1 MTTDVSGVL
10 VCPVCGTPPVPGARF
25 CHSCGALLDPTAVA
39 DEGSAERRVVTVL
52 FGDLSDFTAWAEDL
66 DPERVGVVTDRVLA
80 ALSRAVTEVG
90 GRVDKLTGDGVMAVF
105 GAPTAHEDDAERA
118 VRAAAAMQSDVRR
131 MMAEESGGG
140 RRMGLRVG
148 LNTGEVFAG
157 VQAHLTYTVVGDTVN
172 TASRLSD
179 AAGVGSVYAGRETAL
194 ATMAIASWRALPPL
208 RLKGKR
214 EPVVAYELVGLR
226 PPGAARLGLGDEAPF
241 IGRDAEF
248 GRLVGKLL
256 DVVEGG
262 RPASVVVTGDAGV
275 GKTRLALELARF
287 ATELP
292 SVRVLWGRC
301 TPFGEGRE
309 LAPLAEWM
317 RTAFGITDA
326 DDAATAEVKARRAMS
341 RLSST
346 PAVDRPL
353 TPATADRLLA
363 LLGLVEGLAVGP
375 RDAAAPGTLG
385 VSRDPIV
392 DAVASVLSSLEVEGP
407 LALIVD
413 DAHWATT
420 PLFRALAAL
429 FERLPTKTLL
439 VVVGRSDL
447 LGQEWFGQLPELSVL
462 PVAPLDLAA
471 SERLLRAYLGGAD
484 LSGDIRETLLAR
496 AQGNPFFL
504 AELLHLLVD
513 RGLLRREG
521 NGWRL
526 SGDLPREMLPAGVQA
541 VLAARIDGLDPAAKS
556 ALRDAS
562 VIGTKFTI
570 DMLRALEP
578 TVTEDAIAA
587 SVRELVARGIVRRA
601 DDSDETRTYVF
612 AHTLARDVAYAGIPK
627 AERARRHA
635 RVALWARTDLT
646 WSVGE
651 VDSLIA
657 GQAEQAVALATEMRL
672 DTSDV
677 AWTAHAAGVAAL
689 LRMGVSALGRDDNV
703 RAERLLS
710 RALELAADDA
720 DADTLADLHNG
731 RAAALVG
738 LHRLAEAA
746 DELTL
751 PLQSPD
757 PTRRAVALVVYGD
770 VQRRHGDTN
779 AAAQSLVTALATA
792 SDAGVDRVAGEA
804 LRQLGMIDFRLGR
817 LTAAEQRFGDA
828 LSLAERVGD
837 RRGQGWALQ
846 HLAWS
851 ATTRGDYALADRM
864 LAKAADVFTGL
875 DDDGGLSWCAGT
887 EAFVRLLQGRLH
899 QARGLARSLL
909 PLGQAMGDR
918 WGVAA
923 CRAIA
928 AFADAELGNV
938 TAALEDGAEALDEF
952 RALGDRWG
960 QSMALIA
967 RGAALR
973 GCGRHVDAVSEL
985 QQAVALSE
993 EAIHPVTA
1001 ALALGVLGYCRLDLG
1016 DAEGARTAAEEAI
1029 AALSA
1034 MDLEPSALVGLRVLL
1049 AQALRAL
1056 GELDEAIVLLRQ
1068 AEAVVEGSLV
1078 FPRRQALAHLAG
1090 ALREAGSPLPA
1101 LRVIH
1106 QAFAVPAEDV
1116 RSRVVALRVLAQC
1129 LADCGDV
1136 PAADRA
1142 LRQAWALSRA
1152 TEQTSEQAATG
1163 VALTVLSQPPT
1174 SG

>member
-1 MTTDVSGVL
+1 MTTTPGIL

-25 CHSCGALLDPTAVA
+25 CHSCGALLDATSVA
-39 DEGSAERRVVTVL
+39 DEGSAERRLVTVL

-66 DPERVGVVTDRVLA
+66 DPERVSVVTDRVLA
-80 ALSRAVTEVG
+80 ALSRSVTDVG

-131 MMAEESGGG
+131 MMAEEAGGG

-179 AAGVGSVYAGRETAL
+179 AAGVGAVYAGRETAL

-214 EPVVAYELVGLR
+214 DPVTAYELVGLR

-262 RPASVVVTGDAGV
+262 RPASVVVTGEAGV

-287 ATELP
+287 AGELP

-309 LAPLAEWM
+309 LAPIAEWM
-317 RTAFGITDA
+317 RTAFGITES
-326 DDAATAEVKARRAMS
+326 DDAATAEVKARRALS
-341 RLSST
+341 RLSS
-346 PAVDRPL
+346 AQMVDRPL
-353 TPATADRLLA
+353 TPATIDRLLA
-363 LLGLVEGLAVGP
+363 LLGVVEGSAIGP
-375 RDAAAPGTLG
+375 RDATAPGTLG

-392 DAVASVLSSLEVEGP
+392 DAVAAVLASLAVEGP
-407 LALIVD
+407 LALVID
-413 DAHWATT
+413 DAHWASK
-420 PLFRALAAL
+420 PLFRAMSAL
-429 FERLPTKTLL
+429 FEQLPTKTLL
-439 VVVGRSDL
+439 VIVGRSDV
-447 LGQEWFGQLPELSVL
+447 LGQEWWGQLPELEVL

-484 LSGDIRETLLAR
+484 LDDTIRETLLSR

-513 RGLLRREG
+513 RGLLRRDG
-521 NGWRL
+521 GGWRL
-526 SGDLPREMLPAGVQA
+526 SGTLPREMLPAGVHA

-562 VIGTKFTI
+562 VIGSRFTI

-578 TVTEDAIAA
+578 AVAEDAIAA
-587 SVRELVARGIVRRA
+587 SVRELIARGIVRRA
-601 DDSDETRTYVF
+601 DDSDETRTYAF
-612 AHTLARDVAYAGIPK
+612 AHALARDVAYAGIPK

-635 RVALWARTDLT
+635 RVAIWARTDLS

-651 VDSLIA
+651 VDALIA

-672 DTSDV
+672 EADDV
-677 AWTAHAAGVAAL
+677 AWTARAAGVSAL
-689 LRMGVSALGRDDNV
+689 QRMGVSALGRDDNV
-703 RAERLLS
+703 RAERLLG
-710 RALELAADDA
+710 RALELTPEDSDVG
-720 DADTLADLHNG
+720 LQADLRIGH
-731 RAAALVG
+731 AAALVG

-746 DELTL
+746 EDLTL
-751 PLQSPD
+751 PLESAD
-757 PTRRAVALVVYGD
+757 PSRRAAALVVLGD
-770 VQRRHGDTN
+770 VQRRHGDTK

-804 LRQLGMIDFRLGR
+804 LRQLGMIDFRIGR
-817 LTAAEQRFGDA
+817 LNAAEQRFSDA
-828 LSLAERVGD
+828 LALAERVGD

-851 ATTRGDYALADRM
+851 ATTRGAYELADRM
-864 LAKAADVFTGL
+864 LTKAADVFTGL

-909 PLGQAMGDR
+909 PLGHAMGDR
-918 WGVAA
+918 WGIAA

-928 AFADAELGNV
+928 AFADAELGNI
-938 TAALEDGAEALDEF
+938 TAALQDAGEAREEF
-952 RALGDRWG
+952 EALGDRWG

-967 RGAALR
+967 GGAALR
-973 GCGRHVDAVSEL
+973 GCGRHEDAVTEL
-985 QQAVALSE
+985 GQAVALSE
-993 EAIHPVTA
+993 DAIHPVTA

-1016 DAEGARTAAEEAI
+1016 DATGAKDAADRAI
-1029 AALSA
+1029 TTLSA

-1049 AQALRAL
+1049 AQAYRAL
-1056 GELDEAIVLLRQ
+1056 GRLDEAIALLRQ

-1090 ALREAGSPLPA
+1090 ALREAGSPAPA
-1101 LRVIH
+1101 LRVVH

-1129 LADCGDV
+1129 LAECGDA

-1152 TEQTSEQAATG
+1152 TEQTSERAATDA
-1163 VALTVLSQPPT
+1163 ALSALA
-1174 SG
+1174 